1 MNEQTKT
8 KLEYSL
14 SPILVREKIKDMA
27 ASFHDLWKSERQ
39 SGKEIETLQYSQS
52 NRQLVDFTHI
62 SKQRMSIDTYSSHP
76 HINCMYASFKSH
88 LAKH

>member
-39 SGKEIETLQYSQS
+39 SG
-52 NRQLVDFTHI
+52 RD
-62 SKQRMSIDTYSSHP
+62 
-76 HINCMYASFKSH
+76 
-88 LAKH
+88 